1 MMNSDL
7 SVHHKNNNLK
17 VVVAFANFLGFPV
30 VEEYQCGN
38 LTMVLYGRKKKL
50 IDMCEAFKRYEM
62 EDFALIDKFFSKESV
77 RDLIF
82 LHWSS

>member
-30 VEEYQCGN
+30 VEEYQYGN
-38 LTMVLYGRKKKL
+38 LTMYLLADISNTFLTIYY
-50 IDMCEAFKRYEM
+50 DH
-62 EDFALIDKFFSKESV
+62 KENIQKV
-77 RDLIF
+77 PCR
-82 LHWSS
+82 

>member
-30 VEEYQCGN
+30 VEEYQYGN
-38 LTMVLYGRKKKL
+38 LTMYLWADISNTFLTIYY
-50 IDMCEAFKRYEM
+50 DH
-62 EDFALIDKFFSKESV
+62 KENIQKV
-77 RDLIF
+77 PCR
-82 LHWSS
+82 